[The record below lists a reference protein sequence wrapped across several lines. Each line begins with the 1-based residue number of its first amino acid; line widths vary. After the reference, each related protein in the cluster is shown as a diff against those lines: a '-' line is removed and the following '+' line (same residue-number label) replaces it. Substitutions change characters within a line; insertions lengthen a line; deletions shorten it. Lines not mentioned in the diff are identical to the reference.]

1 MLRHIV
7 FLKFNDQ
14 EKPEEVI
21 SRLSSM
27 LLALPDT
34 IEQLKKME
42 VGTNVSTRSAAF
54 DFALVADF
62 DDEAGLEAYRIH
74 PDHVK
79 VLDFLAV
86 HVQDSAV
93 VDYFLT

>member
-27 LLALPDT
+27 LLALPDS

-42 VGTNVSTRSAAF
+42 VG
-54 DFALVADF
+54 
-62 DDEAGLEAYRIH
+62 
-74 PDHVK
+74 
-79 VLDFLAV
+79 
-86 HVQDSAV
+86 
-93 VDYFLT
+93 LT